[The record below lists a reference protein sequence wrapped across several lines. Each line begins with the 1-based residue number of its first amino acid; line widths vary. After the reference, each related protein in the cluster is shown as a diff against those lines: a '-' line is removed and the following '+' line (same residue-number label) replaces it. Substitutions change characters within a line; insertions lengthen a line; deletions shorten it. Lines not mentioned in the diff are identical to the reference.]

1 MFASCVAPLALVCPY
16 YLPQKAH
23 SRDWLCYEKPAGN
36 LEDRIHFFTCN
47 FLHAIAQSIQ
57 KGETV
62 RNKMCLTASDAEK
75 ILAACKAE
83 AEKNKWNVSIAV
95 VDDAGFLVRLER
107 LDGAVAQST
116 IIATAKAQTAA
127 ATRTPTKALEDIV
140 KERPATVA
148 FPGRVAVQGGLPIM
162 YQGEC
167 VGGVGVS
174 GAKSHEDEQVA
185 SAGLKVLA

>member
-1 MFASCVAPLALVCPY
+1 M
-16 YLPQKAH
+16 
-23 SRDWLCYEKPAGN
+23 
-36 LEDRIHFFTCN
+36 
-47 FLHAIAQSIQ
+47 
-57 KGETV
+57 

-83 AEKNKWNVSIAV
+83 AEKNKWNVTIAV
-95 VDDAGFLVRLER
+95 VDDGGFLVRLER

-148 FPGRVAVQGGLPIM
+148 FPGRVAVQGGLPII

-185 SAGLKVLA
+185 SAGLKALA